1 MYDAIV
7 LGLGGV
13 GSMALRGLAR
23 QGKGGRFLGIEAYS
37 LLHSLG
43 SSHGKT
49 RIYRRAYFEHPSY
62 VPWIE
67 ESLRVFREME
77 QEHGAS
83 LLQECGTLVME
94 QSQRPE
100 SSDPADL
107 PLYCRSSYESAIEH
121 GIPVEHLKPQ
131 ELMERYP
138 QYQIEPRDNM
148 VGILEPSGG
157 FARCEHIMEAALKE
171 AQEAPNIEIMENTRA
186 MSMNYIPSNETI
198 ELQVQT
204 AEGEKMFV
212 TTKTLLVSMGAWT
225 GQLFPSWAPHL
236 RPIRQFQAWVQVP
249 DEKLDRYGYQQ
260 FPTWVLVSPH
270 YHTPLFGIPCDLDDK
285 DGCHAW
291 LKCGVHGRDDY
302 IPDPSANRR
311 DVTMAEKEEI
321 FEAIHYGIKINELQ
335 PIDQA
340 PLSPETAFAE
350 MKPCFYTM
358 TKDEHFMLGTP
369 TGYNRVFCVA
379 GLSGHGYKLAP
390 ALSQMMIDHALGN
403 DMAHWDFQFCDPQRF
418 GV

>member
-23 QGKGGRFLGIEAYS
+23 QGKGGKFLGIEAYS

-67 ESLRVFREME
+67 ESLKIFRQME
-77 QEHGAS
+77 AEHGAS
-83 LLQECGTLVME
+83 YLQECGTLVME
-94 QSQRPE
+94 KSRKPQ
-100 SSDPADL
+100 SSDPAEL
-107 PLYCRSSYESAIEH
+107 PLYCRSSFESAVEH
-121 GIPVEHLKPQ
+121 GIPVEHLKPP

-138 QYQIEPRDNM
+138 QFQIDATDDM

-157 FARCEHIMEAALKE
+157 FVRCEHVMAAALKE
-171 AQEAPNIEIMENTRA
+171 AQESENVEIMENSRA
-186 MSMNYIPSNETI
+186 LGMEYNASDGTI
-198 ELQVQT
+198 ELSIQT
-204 AEGEKMFV
+204 VDDGVVVV
-212 TTKTLLVSMGAWT
+212 TTKSLLVSMGAWT

-236 RPIRQFQAWVQVP
+236 RPIRQFQAFVQVP
-249 DEKLDRYGYQQ
+249 DENLSRYGYKQM
-260 FPTWVLVSPH
+260 PTWVLVSPH
-270 YHTPLFGIPCDLDDK
+270 YHTPLFGLPCDLDDT

-291 LKCGVHGRDDY
+291 LKCGVHGRDDF
-302 IPDPSANRR
+302 IPDPSANPRE
-311 DVTMAEKEEI
+311 VSLAEREEI
-321 FEAIHYGIKINELQ
+321 FDAIQYGVKVSDLQ
-335 PIDQA
+335 PTNQP
-340 PLSPETAFAE
+340 PLSAETAFVE

-369 TGYNRVFCVA
+369 LGYERIFAAA

-390 ALSQMMIDHALGN
+390 VLGTRCLMGN
-403 DMAHWDFQFCDPQRF
+403 DIL
-418 GV
+418 